1 MSLTSCG
8 RGVWW
13 GVEGWVCIT
22 LCLVLLRRNL
32 VMEGAAAAAGGQLV
46 ELTSRDGAWFL
57 EELCSMSGNITSL
70 VQLLGQCQL
79 LPHDLDLP
87 SPQETAQ
94 TVYLANAV
102 YTCLQVRCN
111 GGGDVCVC
119 VCVSED
125 VDGVER
131 SEISLNVLSPTQLK
145 ISQPSQKKKN
155 TIPTILFWV

>member
-111 GGGDVCVC
+111 GVEMCVC

-131 SEISLNVLSPTQLK
+131 SEISLNVSSPPQNSFHFMLGFKT
-145 ISQPSQKKKN
+145 
-155 TIPTILFWV
+155 

>member
-22 LCLVLLRRNL
+22 LCLVPLRRNL

-111 GGGDVCVC
+111 GVEMCVC

-131 SEISLNVLSPTQLK
+131 SEISLNVSSPPQNSFHFMLGFKT
-145 ISQPSQKKKN
+145 
-155 TIPTILFWV
+155 

>member
-1 MSLTSCG
+1 M
-8 RGVWW
+8 
-13 GVEGWVCIT
+13 
-22 LCLVLLRRNL
+22 CLVPLRRNLVMEGGVPGCLVPLRRTL

-102 YTCLQVRCN
+102 YTCLQVQC
-111 GGGDVCVC
+111 VCVC
-119 VCVSED
+119 VCVVRIEVCVCPRMWTELS
-125 VDGVER
+125 GQKSR
-131 SEISLNVLSPTQLK
+131 STPNIL
-145 ISQPSQKKKN
+145 
-155 TIPTILFWV
+155 TI